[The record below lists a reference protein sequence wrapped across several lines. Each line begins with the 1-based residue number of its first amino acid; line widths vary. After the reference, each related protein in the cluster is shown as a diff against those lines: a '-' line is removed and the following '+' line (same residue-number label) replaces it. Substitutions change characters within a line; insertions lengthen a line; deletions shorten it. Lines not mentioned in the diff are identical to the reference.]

1 MQNALP
7 CDKPHKG
14 GRDSTVHIQT
24 GPQTAPSAPKSMQQ
38 RDAGHAPRVLPS
50 SAAQLPVD
58 AALNAHGLTL
68 LMVLLYAFFRPIATT
83 TPIIFPNSRGRF
95 LAGCTIPAYT
105 KSPPGRLDPII
116 VPARGPFHSVRICPG
131 SVASGGQIV
140 YTVTRFLFAEGGVHM
155 SVLCLGEVW
164 LELNAATAPE
174 LTETFRAQTGG
185 WGAS

>member
-58 AALNAHGLTL
+58 AALNAHDLTL

-83 TPIIFPNSRGRF
+83 TPIIFPNSQGRF

-105 KSPPGRLDPII
+105 KSPPVRLVPEGFGVQRVWSITAHRSAQPACGRSRCCHTRRGTCLHPDHGRRGSPWHRCGRRWCDPH
-116 VPARGPFHSVRICPG
+116 RTCG
-131 SVASGGQIV
+131 
-140 YTVTRFLFAEGGVHM
+140 
-155 SVLCLGEVW
+155 
-164 LELNAATAPE
+164 
-174 LTETFRAQTGG
+174 
-185 WGAS
+185 

>member
-95 LAGCTIPAYT
+95 LAECTIPAYA
-105 KSPPGRLDPII
+105 KSPPVRLVPEGFGVQKFWSITAHRSAQPACGRSRCCHTR
-116 VPARGPFHSVRICPG
+116 RGTCLPPDHGRRG
-131 SVASGGQIV
+131 SPWHRCGRRWCGPHR
-140 YTVTRFLFAEGGVHM
+140 TCG
-155 SVLCLGEVW
+155 
-164 LELNAATAPE
+164 
-174 LTETFRAQTGG
+174 
-185 WGAS
+185 

>member
-68 LMVLLYAFFRPIATT
+68 LMVLLYAFSGPLQPQLPSSFPIRGADFWRGAQFR
-83 TPIIFPNSRGRF
+83 
-95 LAGCTIPAYT
+95 AYT
-105 KSPPGRLDPII
+105 KSPPVRLVPEGFWVQRVWSITAHRSAQPACGRSRCCHTR
-116 VPARGPFHSVRICPG
+116 RGTCLHPDHGRRG
-131 SVASGGQIV
+131 SPWHRCGRRWCGPHR
-140 YTVTRFLFAEGGVHM
+140 TCG
-155 SVLCLGEVW
+155 
-164 LELNAATAPE
+164 
-174 LTETFRAQTGG
+174 
-185 WGAS
+185 

>member
-38 RDAGHAPRVLPS
+38 RDAGYAPRVLPS

-95 LAGCTIPAYT
+95 LARCTIPAYT
-105 KSPPGRLDPII
+105 KSPPVRLVPEGFGVQRVWSITEHRSAQPACGRSRCCHTRRGTCLRPDHGRRGSPWHRCGRRWCDPH
-116 VPARGPFHSVRICPG
+116 RTCG
-131 SVASGGQIV
+131 
-140 YTVTRFLFAEGGVHM
+140 
-155 SVLCLGEVW
+155 
-164 LELNAATAPE
+164 
-174 LTETFRAQTGG
+174 
-185 WGAS
+185 

>member
-7 CDKPHKG
+7 CDRPHKG

-95 LAGCTIPAYT
+95 LAGVHNSGPTQKALRCVSSRRALGYKGFGYLLHIGQLSQLVEDLGVVIHAAELVCTLTTGSSTPSGFAPDRLHPVG
-105 KSPPGRLDPII
+105 KSCIL
-116 VPARGPFHSVRICPG
+116 
-131 SVASGGQIV
+131 
-140 YTVTRFLFAEGGVHM
+140 
-155 SVLCLGEVW
+155 
-164 LELNAATAPE
+164 
-174 LTETFRAQTGG
+174 
-185 WGAS
+185 

>member
-95 LAGCTIPAYT
+95 LAGCTIPSYT
-105 KSPPGRLDPII
+105 KSPPVRLVPEGFGVQKVWSITAHRSAQPACGRSRCCHTR
-116 VPARGPFHSVRICPG
+116 RGTCLPPDHGRRG
-131 SVASGGQIV
+131 SPWHRCGRRWCGPHR
-140 YTVTRFLFAEGGVHM
+140 TCG
-155 SVLCLGEVW
+155 
-164 LELNAATAPE
+164 
-174 LTETFRAQTGG
+174 
-185 WGAS
+185 

>member
-95 LAGCTIPAYT
+95 LAGVHNSGPTQKALRCVSSRRALGYKMGWSITAHRSAQPACGRSRCCHT
-105 KSPPGRLDPII
+105 RRGTCLHPDHGRRGSPWHRCGRRWCDPH
-116 VPARGPFHSVRICPG
+116 RTCG
-131 SVASGGQIV
+131 
-140 YTVTRFLFAEGGVHM
+140 
-155 SVLCLGEVW
+155 
-164 LELNAATAPE
+164 
-174 LTETFRAQTGG
+174 
-185 WGAS
+185 

>member
-83 TPIIFPNSRGRF
+83 TPIIFPNSRGKF
-95 LAGCTIPAYT
+95 LAGCTIPACT
-105 KSPPGRLDPII
+105 KSPPVRLVPEGFGVQRVWSITAHRSAQPACGRSRCCHTRRGTCLRPDHGRRGSPWHRCGRRWCDPH
-116 VPARGPFHSVRICPG
+116 RTCG
-131 SVASGGQIV
+131 
-140 YTVTRFLFAEGGVHM
+140 
-155 SVLCLGEVW
+155 
-164 LELNAATAPE
+164 
-174 LTETFRAQTGG
+174 
-185 WGAS
+185 

>member
-95 LAGCTIPAYT
+95 LAGVHN
-105 KSPPGRLDPII
+105 S
-116 VPARGPFHSVRICPG
+116 GPTQKTLRCVSSRRALGYKWSGQLLHIGQLSQLVEDLGVVIHAAELVRTLTTG
-131 SVASGGQIV
+131 VEVHHGTGV
-140 YTVTRFLFAEGGVHM
+140 GVGGVIHTG
-155 SVLCLGEVW
+155 LG
-164 LELNAATAPE
+164 
-174 LTETFRAQTGG
+174 
-185 WGAS
+185 

>member
-24 GPQTAPSAPKSMQQ
+24 RPQTAPSAPKSMQQ

-95 LAGCTIPAYT
+95 
-105 KSPPGRLDPII
+105 
-116 VPARGPFHSVRICPG
+116 F
-131 SVASGGQIV
+131 
-140 YTVTRFLFAEGGVHM
+140 GGVHN
-155 SVLCLGEVW
+155 SGLHKK
-164 LELNAATAPE
+164 PS
-174 LTETFRAQTGG
+174 
-185 WGAS
+185 GASRPGGLFGVQKVWSITAHRSAQPACGRSRCCHTRRGTCLHPDHGRRGSPWHRCGRRWCGPHRTCG